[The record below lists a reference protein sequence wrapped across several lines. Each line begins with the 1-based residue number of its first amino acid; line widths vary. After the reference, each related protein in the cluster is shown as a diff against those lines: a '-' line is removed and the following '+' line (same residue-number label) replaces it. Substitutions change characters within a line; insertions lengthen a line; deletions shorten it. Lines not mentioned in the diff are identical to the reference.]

1 MIDVKQLEIRNNTE
15 KHRYE
20 AQLDGDDFAIIE
32 YSLRGSVID
41 LTHTE
46 VPPAY
51 QGMGIASKLVHDTL
65 EDIKAHNLKVVPSCP
80 TVAAYIGK
88 HPEYEA
94 IRVKRFD
101 E

>member
-1 MIDVKQLEIRNNTE
+1 MIDVKQLEIRNNET
-15 KHRYE
+15 KHRFE
-20 AQLDGDDFAIIE
+20 APLEGDDFAFIT

-41 LTHTE
+41 MTHTE

-51 QGMGIASKLVHDTL
+51 QGMGIASKLVHDSL
-65 EDIKAHNLKVVPSCP
+65 EYVKTHNLKVVPTCP
-80 TVAAYIGK
+80 TVAAYISK
-88 HPEYEA
+88 HPEYED